1 MITYLKLFFK
11 TNSREVRLNKDSAKL
26 RNRSNLSKMVVF
38 AKLRKAFGL
47 LLFIILLV
55 TLLDYIAILLDSND
69 QEVAG
74 HFLS

>member
-1 MITYLKLFFK
+1 
-11 TNSREVRLNKDSAKL
+11 
-26 RNRSNLSKMVVF
+26 MVVF

-55 TLLDYIAILLDSND
+55 TLLHYIAILLDSND

>member
-55 TLLDYIAILLDSND
+55 TLLHYIAILLDSND